1 MIDSINSKLDS
12 FFSKYKQQQYKKKEV
27 LIRADEDPSYIF
39 YLKKGKVRQYIISQ
53 KGGEL
58 VLNIFKPNS
67 FFPMSHAINNI
78 QNIYYFEAISEID
91 VWRAPKNEV
100 VQFIK
105 NNPDVQYDL
114 LSRLY
119 KGIDG
124 LLTKMS
130 YLMSA
135 SAYERL
141 TAEIIILSKRF
152 ASMDFSKT
160 HEINL
165 EISEN
170 ELATLTG
177 LTRETVSRELKVL
190 RDKNLIS
197 FAKKKLTIYNLNEL
211 EAELSNNY

>member
-1 MIDSINSKLDS
+1 M
-12 FFSKYKQQQYKKKEV
+12 
-27 LIRADEDPSYIF
+27 A
-39 YLKKGKVRQYIISQ
+39 
-53 KGGEL
+53 
-58 VLNIFKPNS
+58 
-67 FFPMSHAINNI
+67 
-78 QNIYYFEAISEID
+78 
-91 VWRAPKNEV
+91 
-100 VQFIK
+100 
-105 NNPDVQYDL
+105 DVQYDL